1 MPVTT
6 THSFGVLLKQLRK
19 RAGMT
24 QRDLAA
30 ALNYSDSLISSLEHA
45 QRLPDLHAVL
55 NRFIPAL
62 GLQDDPTT
70 ATRLIEQAALA
81 CGERPGDLITLHHA
95 THAMLQDESAARALE
110 LLSSPDELIGRAEEV
125 RQVCNRLRGHSGRLL
140 TLVGPPGIG
149 KTRLALA
156 VAARMH
162 RHYPDDAVFV
172 PLAAITDPTVMAS
185 TIAVAVGSN
194 NASAKPP
201 TMRLIEALR
210 HKSMLLVLDNCEQL
224 IGASPLVAEVL
235 AACPGICVLA
245 TSRERL
251 HLRAEQRYRVPS
263 LDLAAAVDLFA
274 QRAVAVDA
282 DFAVT
287 AANRSTIEAICER
300 LDRLPLALEL
310 CAAQVD
316 LLAPSQILKQL
327 HAHPLDLLVD
337 GAHDLPLQ
345 HRTLRNAIQR
355 SYDLLADDER
365 VLFRRLGVFVGGC
378 DLTAVETVCA
388 WQAEMPTR
396 SLLATLHGLV
406 GKSLV
411 RAEPTLTGESR
422 FLLLETLRE
431 FALEQ
436 LRVQGEEHM
445 LRERHYAAYLEFVR
459 TADSQL
465 RTPKAAPWL
474 TRLQPEQDNIRA
486 ALQWTLDAQR
496 YADME
501 WLIIAVDWFWFH
513 NGQWYETGQWIA
525 QLLPHRMI
533 LDINLRLVFMS
544 QLYSAARSFEAFQP
558 LERWNAEMSQLLDA
572 SSNVHLQSYAGFLL
586 ALTYYTTDYP
596 RAFAGFERAIGW
608 ARAASAAP
616 ELDARYCWFSDH
628 GHLLGSNLWA
638 YGNALVNQ
646 GEFEQAVP
654 LLLECRDIWQQRG
667 SRYEMSY
674 SLGTLG
680 LLALLQGDLVHAYA
694 QLHEAVTIAME
705 FNYQWMLGFWQPV
718 LGFATLCMGDVAEA
732 RRILNASLRL
742 CTELKVPMFIARN
755 MTFLAET
762 ALWEGQIDEAA
773 DWLARSVTQE
783 ADPGIILI
791 YEVVRLFVAARVATA
806 QRRYQR
812 AATLFGLAEQANSQI
827 HHAYAG
833 PLRTQTDLA
842 LATVRAALDPAAFA
856 EAFAA
861 GQQLSLSEAFA
872 TILHP
877 AAIAA

>member
-45 QRLPDLHAVL
+45 QRLPDLHAVMT
-55 NRFIPAL
+55 RFIPAL

-81 CGERPGDLITLHHA
+81 CGERPGDLVTLHHA
-95 THAMLQDESAARALE
+95 THAMLQDESAARAVQ

-125 RQVCNRLRGHSGRLL
+125 QQVCNRLRGHSGRLL

-162 RHYPDDAVFV
+162 RHYPDGAVFV

-210 HKSMLLVLDNCEQL
+210 HRSMLLVLDNCEQL

-235 AACPGICVLA
+235 AACPGLCVLA

-251 HLRAEQRYRVPS
+251 HLRAEQRYRVPP

-274 QRAVAVDA
+274 QRAAVVDA

-287 AANRSTIEAICER
+287 AANRSTIEAICQR
-300 LDRLPLALEL
+300 LDRLPLAIEL

-316 LLAPSQILKQL
+316 LLAPSQILTQL

-337 GAHDLPLQ
+337 GAHDLPSQ
-345 HRTLRNAIQR
+345 HRTLRTAIQR

-365 VLFRRLGVFVGGC
+365 VLFRRLGVFLGGC
-378 DLTAVETVCA
+378 DLAAVETVCA
-388 WQAEMPTR
+388 WQAETPTR

-411 RAEPTLTGESR
+411 RVEPTLTGESR
-422 FLLLETLRE
+422 FLLLETRRE

-445 LRERHYAAYLEFVR
+445 LRERHYAAYLELVR
-459 TADSQL
+459 TADSYL
-465 RTPKAAPWL
+465 RTPEAAPWL
-474 TRLQPEQDNIRA
+474 ARLHPEQDNIRA
-486 ALQWTLDAQR
+486 ALHWTLDAQR
-496 YADME
+496 YTDTA
-501 WLIIAVDWFWFH
+501 WLLIAVDWYWFH
-513 NGQWYETGQWIA
+513 NGQWYETGQWLA

-533 LDINLRLVFMS
+533 LDIDLRLAFMLH
-544 QLYSAARSFEAFQP
+544 LYSAARSFEAFQP
-558 LERWNAEMSQLLDA
+558 LERWNAEMLQLLDA
-572 SSNVHLQSYAGFLL
+572 SANMHLHAYAWQQIG
-586 ALTYYTTDYP
+586 LTYYATDYP
-596 RAFAGFERAIGW
+596 RAVAGFERAIAC
-608 ARAASAAP
+608 ARAAATAL
-616 ELDARYCWFSDH
+616 ELDARYCWFTDH
-628 GHLLGSNLWA
+628 GHLLGNQLWA
-638 YGNALVNQ
+638 YANALVNQ
-646 GEFEQAVP
+646 GEFEQALP
-654 LLLECRDIWQQRG
+654 LLLESRDIFQQRG

-680 LLALLQGDLVHAYA
+680 LLALLQGDLARAYA
-694 QLHEAVTIAME
+694 QLHEAVTIATE
-705 FNYQWMLGFWQPV
+705 FNYQMMIGFWQPV
-718 LGFATLCMGDVAEA
+718 LGLVTLYSGDVAGA
-732 RRILNASLRL
+732 RRILTASLHL
-742 CTELKVPMFIARN
+742 CTELKDPMLLAR
-755 MTFLAET
+755 TLTALAET

-773 DWLARSVTQE
+773 HWLTQSLAH
-783 ADPGIILI
+783 ADPGIII

-806 QRRYQR
+806 QGQYQR
-812 AATLFGLAEQANSQI
+812 AAMLFGLAEQVNSQI
-827 HHAYAG
+827 HRAYAG
-833 PLRTQTDLA
+833 PLCAPADIA
-842 LATVRAALDPAAFA
+842 LATVRAALSPDVFA

>member
-1 MPVTT
+1 LHWNRRKRAMPVTT

-81 CGERPGDLITLHHA
+81 CGERPGDLVTLHHA
-95 THAMLQDESAARALE
+95 THAMLQDESAARAVQ
-110 LLSSPDELIGRAEEV
+110 LLSSPNELIGRAEEV

-162 RHYPDDAVFV
+162 RHYPDGAVFV

-210 HKSMLLVLDNCEQL
+210 HKSMLLLLDNCEQL

-274 QRAVAVDA
+274 QRAAAVDA

-378 DLTAVETVCA
+378 DLAAVETVCA
-388 WQAEMPTR
+388 WQAETPTR

-422 FLLLETLRE
+422 FLLLETIRE
-431 FALEQ
+431 YALERLAQ
-436 LRVQGEEHM
+436 CAEEDRLRQQQASFFLTLAEAAESHLQGPKQVDWLNRLEAEH
-445 LRERHYAAYLEFVR
+445 
-459 TADSQL
+459 
-465 RTPKAAPWL
+465 
-474 TRLQPEQDNIRA
+474 DNFRA
-486 ALQWTLDAQR
+486 ALAWSQAAAGDANVGLQLV
-496 YADME
+496 AAL
-501 WLIIAVDWFWFH
+501 WWFWRRRGH
-513 NGQWYETGQWIA
+513 VSEGRRWIA
-525 QLLPHRMI
+525 AALAAARDGWPNARVNALIGAGQLAGYQNESAQAQVLVEEALTLARTHGDRRGAAAALNLLGWCAVVLGDNERAVI
-533 LDINLRLVFMS
+533 SANESLALSQDLADTCGIAEALRLVGWIAWRQGNYARATKLMEESLALNRALDNTEGIAWLLMYLGTADGDQGAYGRATARLEESRLLFR
-544 QLYSAARSFEAFQP
+544 QLGDKNGIASSISNLAHSALGQGHYEQAAALAEESLALCRDLGDKYGIVWSSYIQGAAAHRRGHNAWAVMLFTGTLTLCWQLGWKDLIPMCFEGIAWVAVARGQAGRAARLFGAAEALREVMTFPKPPPLIPAERTKHDRAVSAARAQLDEATFTAA
-558 LERWNAEMSQLLDA
+558 WAEGRTMSL
-572 SSNVHLQSYAGFLL
+572 
-586 ALTYYTTDYP
+586 
-596 RAFAGFERAIGW
+596 
-608 ARAASAAP
+608 
-616 ELDARYCWFSDH
+616 
-628 GHLLGSNLWA
+628 
-638 YGNALVNQ
+638 
-646 GEFEQAVP
+646 EQAIAYT
-654 LLLECRDIWQQRG
+654 LE
-667 SRYEMSY
+667 E
-674 SLGTLG
+674 
-680 LLALLQGDLVHAYA
+680 
-694 QLHEAVTIAME
+694 
-705 FNYQWMLGFWQPV
+705 
-718 LGFATLCMGDVAEA
+718 
-732 RRILNASLRL
+732 
-742 CTELKVPMFIARN
+742 
-755 MTFLAET
+755 
-762 ALWEGQIDEAA
+762 
-773 DWLARSVTQE
+773 
-783 ADPGIILI
+783 
-791 YEVVRLFVAARVATA
+791 
-806 QRRYQR
+806 
-812 AATLFGLAEQANSQI
+812 
-827 HHAYAG
+827 
-833 PLRTQTDLA
+833 
-842 LATVRAALDPAAFA
+842 
-856 EAFAA
+856 
-861 GQQLSLSEAFA
+861 
-872 TILHP
+872 
-877 AAIAA
+877 